1 MSKIIRIVG
10 VLLVL
15 VVVVAAAAPFWF
27 GIQAEKRYHN
37 LIQQMSKGGSGT
49 FTTTSYERGWLSS
62 NAETLVTLPGLPL
75 DMLVKHDISHGPLAI
90 DRIMRGDLVF
100 TPAGAFI
107 SSRAT
112 LTPRKGTPA
121 GMVKDFAKY
130 LPPITAETVF
140 GLTGGGA
147 ETDIKVAPMKRKTKD
162 GGEINWRGLTGTLV
176 FGDDGH
182 INTQLSTPGISLSS
196 KNGPFSVGKISFQS
210 DARGDGGIMFGNSS
224 LYVAKMDIGPDVS
237 VKGLKFTTRAKPAGK
252 HITSTINYQVKDIT
266 VGTDHYGPG
275 QLTLQLRKLNTAA
288 LRQFEQKVNGI
299 SKRGLPEE
307 QRQMMVA
314 AETMKLI
321 ASLSKSAPVLE
332 VTKLSFKARE
342 GELTGK
348 AKLVLDGSKLNVA
361 ENMMLLLRALQGD
374 AELSIPPSMVKAI
387 LTPRIRS
394 DIENYKQRGILSQRE
409 ANQLTPNVMSRIV
422 DEVYPSYLNKNSFTK
437 LLIPSGAY
445 YTITASFRQGKFL
458 VNNRPFGQPLLGFGR
473 GT

>member
-10 VLLVL
+10 ILLVL
-15 VVVVAAAAPFWF
+15 VAVVVAAAPFWF
-27 GIQAEKRYHN
+27 GMQAEKSYTN
-37 LIQQMSKGGSGT
+37 LIQQMSKSGSGT
-49 FTTTSYERGWLSS
+49 FTTKSYERGWLSS
-62 NAETLVTLPGLPL
+62 NAETVVTLPGLPL
-75 DMLVKHDISHGPLAI
+75 DMLVRHDISHGPLAI
-90 DRIMRGDLVF
+90 DKIIQGDLVF
-100 TPAGAFI
+100 TPAGAFV

-112 LTPRKGTPA
+112 LTPRKGATA
-121 GMVKDFAKY
+121 GMLKDLAKY
-130 LPPITAETVF
+130 LPPMTAETVF

-162 GGEINWRGLTGTLV
+162 GEINWRGLTGTLV
-176 FGDDGH
+176 FRDDGR
-182 INTQLSTPGISLSS
+182 INTQLSTPGISLPS

-210 DARGDGGIMFGNSS
+210 DARGDSGIMFGNSS
-224 LYVAKMDIGPDVS
+224 LNVAKMDIGPDVS
-237 VKGLKFTTRAKPAGK
+237 VKGLRFTTTAKPAGK
-252 HITSTINYQVKDIT
+252 NVNSTINYQVKNIT
-266 VGTDHYGPG
+266 VGTNQYGPG
-275 QLTLQLRKLNTAA
+275 QLTLQLRKLDAAA
-288 LRQFEQKVNGI
+288 LRRFERKVNGI

-321 ASLSKSAPVLE
+321 ASLSKNAPELE

-361 ENMMLLLRALQGD
+361 ENMMLLLRALQGE

-409 ANQLTPNVMSRIV
+409 ANQLTPSVMSQIV
-422 DEVYPSYLNKNSFTK
+422 DEAYPSYLNRNGFTK

-458 VNNRPFGQPLLGFGR
+458 VNNRPLNQPLLGFGR
-473 GT
+473 GA

>member
-10 VLLVL
+10 ILLVL
-15 VVVVAAAAPFWF
+15 VVVVVVAAPFWF
-27 GIQAEKRYHN
+27 GMQAEKSYNN
-37 LIQQMSKGGSGT
+37 LIEQMSKGGSGT
-49 FTTTSYERGWLSS
+49 FTTRNYERGWLSS

-90 DRIMRGDLVF
+90 DRIIQGDLVF
-100 TPAGAFI
+100 TPAGAFV

-112 LTPRKGTPA
+112 LTPRKGATA
-121 GMVKDFAKY
+121 DVKDLAKY

-176 FGDDGH
+176 FGDDGR
-182 INTQLSTPGISLSS
+182 INTQLSTPGVSLSS

-224 LYVAKMDIGPDVS
+224 LHVAKMDIGPDVS
-237 VKGLKFTTRAKPAGK
+237 VKGLKFSARAKPAGK
-252 HITSTINYQVKDIT
+252 NITSTINYQVKDIT

-275 QLTLQLRKLNTAA
+275 QLTLQLRKLNAAA
-288 LRQFEQKVNGI
+288 LRQFEKKVNGI

-321 ASLSKSAPVLE
+321 ASLSKSAPELE

-458 VNNRPFGQPLLGFGR
+458 VNNRPLGQPLLGFGR

>member
-1 MSKIIRIVG
+1 
-10 VLLVL
+10 
-15 VVVVAAAAPFWF
+15 VVVVAAAPFWF
-27 GIQAEKRYHN
+27 GMQAEDNYHN
-37 LIQQMSKGGSGT
+37 LIQQMSKSGSGT
-49 FTTTSYERGWLSS
+49 FTTRNYERGWLSS

-90 DRIMRGDLVF
+90 NKIMQGDLVF
-100 TPAGAFI
+100 TPAGAFV

-112 LTPRKGTPA
+112 LTPRKGATA
-121 GMVKDFAKY
+121 GMMKDLAKY

-147 ETDIKVAPMKRKTKD
+147 ETNIKVAPMKRKTKD
-162 GGEINWRGLTGTLV
+162 GSAINWRGLTGTIV
-176 FGDDGH
+176 FRNDGH
-182 INTQLSTPGISLSS
+182 VNTQLSTPGISLSS
-196 KNGPFSVGKISFQS
+196 KNGPFSVGKTSFQS

-224 LYVAKMDIGPDVS
+224 LNVAKMNIGPDVS
-237 VKGLKFTTRAKPAGK
+237 VKGLRFTTAAKPVGK
-252 HITSTINYQVKDIT
+252 NVNSTITYRVKDIT

-275 QLTLQLRKLNTAA
+275 QLTLQLRKLNAAA

-299 SKRGLPEE
+299 SRRGLPEE

-321 ASLSKSAPVLE
+321 ASLSKSAPELE

-374 AELSIPPSMVKAI
+374 AKLSIPPSMVKAI
-387 LTPRIRS
+387 LTPRIRR

-409 ANQLTPNVMSRIV
+409 ADRLTPNVMSQIV
-422 DEVYPSYLNKNSFTK
+422 DEAYPSYLNRNSFTK

-458 VNNRPFGQPLLGFGR
+458 VNNRPLGKPLLGFGR

>member
-1 MSKIIRIVG
+1 M
-10 VLLVL
+10 LLVL
-15 VVVVAAAAPFWF
+15 VVVVVAAAPFWF
-27 GIQAEKRYHN
+27 GMQAEKSYNN

-49 FTTTSYERGWLSS
+49 FITKSYERGWLNSS
-62 NAETLVTLPGLPL
+62 AETVVTLPGLPL
-75 DMLVKHDISHGPLAI
+75 DMSVKHDISHGPLPI
-90 DRIMRGDLVF
+90 DKIIQGDLVL
-100 TPAGAFI
+100 TPAGAFV

-112 LTPRKGTPA
+112 LIPRKGTTA
-121 GMVKDFAKY
+121 GTMKDLARY
-130 LPPITAETVF
+130 TPPITAETVF

-147 ETDIKVAPMKRKTKD
+147 ETDIQVAAMKRKTKD
-162 GGEINWRGLTGTLV
+162 GGEINWRGLTGTLM
-176 FGDDGH
+176 FRDDGQV
-182 INTQLSTPGISLSS
+182 NTQLTTPGISLPS
-196 KNGPFSVGKISFQS
+196 KSGPFTIGKITFQS

-224 LYVAKMDIGPDVS
+224 LHIAKMDIGPDVS
-237 VKGLKFTTRAKPAGK
+237 IKGLRFATTAKPVGK
-252 HITSTINYQVKDIT
+252 NVTSTINYQIKDIT
-266 VGTDHYGPG
+266 VGADHYGPG
-275 QLTLQLRKLNTAA
+275 QLTMQLRKLNAAA

-321 ASLSKSAPVLE
+321 ASLSKSAPELE
-332 VTKLSFKARE
+332 ITKLSFKARE

-394 DIENYKQRGILSQRE
+394 DIENYKQRGMLSQRE
-409 ANQLTPNVMSRIV
+409 ANQLTPKVMSQIV
-422 DEVYPSYLNKNSFTK
+422 DEAYPSYLNRNSFTK
-437 LLIPSGAY
+437 LLVPSGAY
-445 YTITASFRQGKFL
+445 YTITASFREGRFL
-458 VNNRPFGQPLLGFGR
+458 VNNRPLGQPLLGFGR

>member
-10 VLLVL
+10 ILLVL
-15 VVVVAAAAPFWF
+15 VAVVVVAAPFWF
-27 GIQAEKRYHN
+27 GMQAEKSYNN
-37 LIQQMSKGGSGT
+37 LIQQMSKSGSGT
-49 FTTTSYERGWLSS
+49 FTTRSYERGWRSS
-62 NAETLVTLPGLPL
+62 SAETLVTLPGLPF

-90 DRIMRGDLVF
+90 DKIIQGDLVF

-112 LTPRKGTPA
+112 LTPRKGTTA
-121 GMVKDFAKY
+121 GMMKDLAKY
-130 LPPITAETVF
+130 LPPMTAETVF
-140 GLTGGGA
+140 GLTGSGA
-147 ETDIKVAPMKRKTKD
+147 ETDISVAPMKRKTKD
-162 GGEINWRGLTGTLV
+162 GEINWRGLTGTLV
-176 FGDDGH
+176 FGDDGR
-182 INTQLSTPGISLSS
+182 INTQLSTPGISLPS
-196 KNGPFSVGKISFQS
+196 KNGPVSVGKISFQF
-210 DARGDGGIMFGNSS
+210 DARGNGGIMFGNTS
-224 LYVAKMDIGPDVS
+224 LNVAKMDIGPDVS
-237 VKGLKFTTRAKPAGK
+237 IKGLRFNTTAKPTGK
-252 HITSTINYQVKDIT
+252 NVNSTINYQVKDIT

-275 QLTLQLRKLNTAA
+275 QLTLQLRKLDAAA
-288 LRQFEQKVNGI
+288 LRRFEQKVNGI

-321 ASLSKSAPVLE
+321 ASLSKNAPELE

-342 GELTGK
+342 GKLTGT
-348 AKLVLDGSKLNVA
+348 AKLVLDGRKLNVA
-361 ENMMLLLRALQGD
+361 ENMMLLLRALRGD

-409 ANQLTPNVMSRIV
+409 ANRLTPKVISQIV
-422 DEVYPSYLNKNSFTK
+422 DEAYPSYLNSNGFTK

-458 VNNRPFGQPLLGFGR
+458 VNNRPLGRPLLGFGR